1 MASLGRDGD
10 LKVAEH
16 MGGLARALITTS
28 ALPLLLLDGDR
39 RVVSASRSFCSAFDI
54 LTDGVDGLRVDE
66 LGGGAWNI
74 PELNGLLEAAI
85 AGQGDAGPFETD
97 LLRPDYPPRRLVM
110 HVQKV
115 DYDGGADV
123 RVLMAIDDVTET
135 RSADSQ
141 IATLM
146 IEKDGLLRERA
157 VLLQE
162 MQHRIANSLQII
174 AGILLMKARN
184 VSSEESRRHLQD
196 AHDRVMSVAA
206 VQEHLQTSVGD
217 VEMCPYLEKLAE
229 SLAASMIRE
238 ARGLALVV
246 RCDPLAVSSQE
257 AVSIG
262 LIVTELVINA
272 LKHAFPDERMGQV
285 IIDYALTPLGWT
297 LSVSDDGVGRPDPS
311 TIRSGLGSSVIEA
324 LAQQLGA
331 KVVADDTP
339 PGARISVVNTDAGG
353 AAA

>member
-1 MASLGRDGD
+1 MAALGPDGD
-10 LKVAEH
+10 QTDAEH

-28 ALPLLLLDGDR
+28 ALPLLLLDGDQ

-54 LTDGVDGLRVDE
+54 LTDRVDGLRMDE
-66 LGGGAWNI
+66 LSGGAWNI
-74 PELNGLLEAAI
+74 PELNTLLESTL
-85 AGQGDAGPFETD
+85 AGHGDAGPFETD
-97 LLRPDYPPRRLVM
+97 LLRPGAPARRLVM

-115 DYDGGADV
+115 HYDGGGDV
-123 RVLMAIDDVTET
+123 RVLLAIDDVTET

-141 IATLM
+141 IATLLL
-146 IEKDGLLRERA
+146 EKDGLLRERA

-217 VEMCPYLEKLAE
+217 VEMGPYLTKLSG
-229 SLAASMIRE
+229 SLASSMIRE

-246 RCDPLAVSSQE
+246 RSDPATVSSHQAVSL
-257 AVSIG
+257 G

-272 LKHAFPDERMGQV
+272 LKHAFPAERIGQV
-285 IIDYALTPLGWT
+285 SIDYAVEASGWT
-297 LSVSDDGVGRPDPS
+297 LSVSDDGVGRPDLS
-311 TIRSGLGSSVIEA
+311 TIRSGLGTSVIEA

-331 KVVADDTP
+331 KVVADDAP
-339 PGARISVVNTDAGG
+339 PGTRVSVVRGPSVAT
-353 AAA
+353 